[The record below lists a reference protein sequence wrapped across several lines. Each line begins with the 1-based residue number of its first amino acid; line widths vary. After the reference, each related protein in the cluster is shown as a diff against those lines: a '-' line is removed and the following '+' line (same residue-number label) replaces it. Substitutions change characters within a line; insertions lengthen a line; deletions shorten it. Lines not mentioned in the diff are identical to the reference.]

1 MRVYAWRRVSEE
13 PRFRTA
19 KIASRRSCSPRGKL
33 ENEVSCPALLL
44 ISTGHFCW
52 HRTCSEVS
60 TNTGKVS
67 LRKTSFSNYPRTFFF
82 VGRSLPRSEWL
93 KKKSKKKTIAPSP
106 KPGWSR
112 LVQTGLVRDQLSH
125 SNRMQLREMRPTQN
139 RTFTSV
145 NARIRSQ
152 LIFLPEYF
160 YLEEARQRSFTPYQ
174 CIIDDAN

>member
-1 MRVYAWRRVSEE
+1 MKFRVLRSSRYRLAIFAGTEHVRKFRR
-13 PRFRTA
+13 
-19 KIASRRSCSPRGKL
+19 IL
-33 ENEVSCPALLL
+33 
-44 ISTGHFCW
+44 
-52 HRTCSEVS
+52 
-60 TNTGKVS
+60 GKVS
-67 LRKTSFSNYPRTFFF
+67 LRKTSFSNYPRTFFCWTKF
-82 VGRSLPRSEWL
+82 ITFRMM
-93 KKKSKKKTIAPSP
+93 KKTKKKKTIAPSP

-139 RTFTSV
+139 RMFTSV

-152 LIFLPEYF
+152 LIFRPEYF